1 MHPQAAGAVCGRC
14 WRRRSGSVSDA
25 GARAG
30 AAGPGAGPA
39 LAGRRGGQGARPA
52 CPGAWGTELA
62 GGERGPQPA
71 GEARSLFLLPGS
83 LRVEEAGRIHR
94 FGHFGGLSGEGA
106 RRAAALCLRWVAHLL
121 RLVTLGRPGPT
132 GIPVQ
137 EPGLLAFSTFGSR
150 RKVEVFSSVGPLLV
164 CFPVERLL
172 FYLVGSISSALQ
184 SVF

>member
-1 MHPQAAGAVCGRC
+1 MPGPEQGRRDLWPARRLRGAGVGRGRGLLALGPGELS
-14 WRRRSGSVSDA
+14 W
-25 GARAG
+25 RAG
-30 AAGPGAGPA
+30 SA
-39 LAGRRGGQGARPA
+39 
-52 CPGAWGTELA
+52 
-62 GGERGPQPA
+62 GPQPA

-83 LRVEEAGRIHR
+83 LRVEEAGRIHH

-137 EPGLLAFSTFGSR
+137 EPGLLALSTFGSR
-150 RKVEVFSSVGPLLV
+150 RKVAVFSSVGPLLV